1 MDSCNPIPT
10 SMNEEPTA
18 PAPATK
24 PRFDTVFRRYCRR
37 RRFAAFFA
45 AIVRT
50 AAFAVCL
57 LLLFALLDYSLTF
70 EETARRTGGYIWR
83 ALVGLY
89 LLYGLL
95 RACSYPRR
103 KLAEE
108 LDAMRHDS
116 RRSILSAWE
125 LEANKNADTSNLG
138 QWLREQATQ
147 QTASDL
153 KTYLRRSHAVL
164 KRFAFPLLGI
174 LLLAGFCTGIYT
186 AWPKESLVVLN
197 RLMRPEL
204 DTPPL
209 SPYTFTVKPAVLEV
223 HYGGDLLIQAEV
235 EGPAL
240 EGTLELWVRQ
250 PGLAMQKLPAFREKD
265 NTWARRL
272 EKVTQAC
279 EIAFATDNGKARS
292 HWHPV
297 RINYRPR
304 ITAGTV
310 TVTPPAYTRMPA
322 ATSALSGQEITV
334 PEGGAVTY
342 TIQSNRSLSSGTA
355 VYRSERP
362 GAVDETVQG
371 KIVRENTC
379 IFTLPV
385 RYSGSLTIDLK
396 DTGGDN
402 LEKPLESKIRTQ
414 SDLPPV
420 VNLRKPSEDCFVV
433 IGYPFELEAEASD
446 DYGLVRF
453 DLNRNTEGT
462 RPRST
467 SILGTPGDRDMK
479 TTLGIDL
486 RKLGAQPGDVFE
498 LGVEAQ
504 DANPY
509 RLNITTSPTV
519 KVTVISEEEY
529 AEMLRM
535 EASLEDFKARYEELQ
550 NELNK
555 TIEELAAAE
564 NIEDPAKRAEA
575 LEKIKQQHQKTKKL
589 AETIAKDFPI
599 FDSDKQLSALAE
611 QLASE
616 LQQNMDDA
624 AKTDP
629 QSGMKQWNESMKQMQ
644 ARLGASAQNLNQQK
658 EDAEKAANVAAI
670 MELLYEFQALT
681 EEQKEMQ
688 NRFLAYV
695 SEMKQG
701 RRVTTEQLEA
711 LGEDQQNIHDRLETW
726 SEKIP
731 KVIENLPDEAAK
743 FKDIL
748 LTFQAKYSELDI
760 PEIMEAA
767 IDESRN
773 LHHAP
778 EAYDY
783 ASQAY
788 EAMKKL
794 LDETMSND
802 GEGLDPSECL
812 SGACQSAARQ
822 MMEAL
827 CKQCQGQGND
837 PMKNGQGNGAG
848 AGYGGNGARPSMPGS
863 RSIVGPPRSKR
874 AGSGSAESS
883 HSAQGGQGNRGNN
896 HSGNDPGKSSPS
908 PSEAGEK
915 EIDFS
920 DSNWEQV
927 PPTYRDAVR
936 KYFKPANQ

>member
-1 MDSCNPIPT
+1 
-10 SMNEEPTA
+10 MNEEPTA
-18 PAPATK
+18 PAPASK
-24 PRFDTVFRRYCRR
+24 LRFDTVFRRYCRR
-37 RRFAAFFA
+37 RRIAAFFA

-50 AAFAVCL
+50 AAFAVGL

-70 EETARRTGGYIWR
+70 EETARRIGGYIWR

-89 LLYGLL
+89 LLYGIL
-95 RACSYPRR
+95 RACAYPRR

-108 LDAMRHDS
+108 LDAQRHDG

-125 LEANKNADTSNLG
+125 LETDRDANASALG
-138 QWLREQATQ
+138 RWLRDQASR
-147 QTASDL
+147 QTAADL
-153 KTYLRRSHAVL
+153 KTYLRRSHAIL
-164 KRFAFPLLGI
+164 KRFAFPLLGL

-186 AWPKESLVVLN
+186 AWPKESLTMLN

-209 SPYTFTVKPAVLEV
+209 SPYTFNIKPAVLEV
-223 HYGGDLLIQAEV
+223 HYGGDLLIQTEV

-334 PEGGAVTY
+334 PEGGTVTY
-342 TIQSNRSLSSGTA
+342 TIQSNRPLSSGTA
-355 VYRSERP
+355 VYRPERP
-362 GAVDETVQG
+362 GAADETVQG
-371 KIVRENTC
+371 TSDRSTSC
-379 IFTLPV
+379 ILTLPV
-385 RYSGSLTIDLK
+385 RYSGSLTIDLR

-420 VNLRKPSEDCFVV
+420 VNLRKPSEDCYVV

-446 DYGLVRF
+446 DYGLVRI
-453 DLNRNTEGT
+453 DLNRNTVGT
-462 RPRST
+462 RPRTT

-486 RKLGAQPGDVFE
+486 RQVGAQPGDVFE
-498 LGVEAQ
+498 IGIEAQ

-519 KVTVISEEEY
+519 KVTVISEAEY

-535 EASLEDFKARYEELQ
+535 EASLEEFKARYDELQ
-550 NELNK
+550 KSLNQS
-555 TIEELAAAE
+555 IEALEQAK

-575 LEKIKQQHQKTKKL
+575 LEKIKEQHQKTKEL

-599 FDSDKQLSALAE
+599 FDSDKQLSTLAG

-624 AKTDP
+624 AQTDT
-629 QSGMKQWNESMKQMQ
+629 QSDMQKWNESMQQMQ
-644 ARLGASAQNLNQQK
+644 ARLGASAQNLNQQ
-658 EDAEKAANVAAI
+658 
-670 MELLYEFQALT
+670 
-681 EEQKEMQ
+681 
-688 NRFLAYV
+688 
-695 SEMKQG
+695 
-701 RRVTTEQLEA
+701 
-711 LGEDQQNIHDRLETW
+711 
-726 SEKIP
+726 
-731 KVIENLPDEAAK
+731 
-743 FKDIL
+743 
-748 LTFQAKYSELDI
+748 
-760 PEIMEAA
+760 
-767 IDESRN
+767 
-773 LHHAP
+773 
-778 EAYDY
+778 
-783 ASQAY
+783 
-788 EAMKKL
+788 
-794 LDETMSND
+794 
-802 GEGLDPSECL
+802 
-812 SGACQSAARQ
+812 
-822 MMEAL
+822 
-827 CKQCQGQGND
+827 
-837 PMKNGQGNGAG
+837 
-848 AGYGGNGARPSMPGS
+848 
-863 RSIVGPPRSKR
+863 
-874 AGSGSAESS
+874 
-883 HSAQGGQGNRGNN
+883 
-896 HSGNDPGKSSPS
+896 
-908 PSEAGEK
+908 
-915 EIDFS
+915 
-920 DSNWEQV
+920 
-927 PPTYRDAVR
+927 
-936 KYFKPANQ
+936 